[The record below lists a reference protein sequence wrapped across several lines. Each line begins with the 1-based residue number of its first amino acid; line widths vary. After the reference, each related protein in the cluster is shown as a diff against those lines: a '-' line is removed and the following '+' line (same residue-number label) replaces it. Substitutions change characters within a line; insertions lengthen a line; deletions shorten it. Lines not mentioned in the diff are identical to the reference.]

1 MRLESIRKIMIG
13 DLQIGG
19 PKVLICLP
27 LVAKDLPALLRQAEE
42 LTSMNPDLL
51 EWRIDGYADVDI
63 ISHSLEALKG
73 LRRQIGTLPLIFT
86 CRISAEGGFCEIDP
100 THRLKLIKAAVK
112 TGLVEMVDVEM
123 CNASAFIDEIK
134 AACSAGGIRLILS
147 YHNFEH
153 TPDEAFIRDKL
164 LKAQEMG
171 ADVAKVAVM
180 PGDYGDVLTLLNAT
194 YKARTQGL
202 QIPMITLAMAEQG
215 GISRIAGGLFGSD
228 VTFASGKA
236 ASAPGQIAIKRL
248 RDAMQVVYGD
258 SV

>member
-1 MRLESIRKIMIG
+1 MRLESIHKIMIG
-13 DLQIGG
+13 AVQIGG

-27 LVAKDLPALLRQAEE
+27 LVAKDLAALLRQAEE

-63 ISHSLEALKG
+63 ISHSLDALND

-86 CRISAEGGFCEIDP
+86 CRISAEGGFCEIDQA
-100 THRLKLIKAAVK
+100 HRLKLIKAAVK

-123 CNASAFIDEIK
+123 CNASVFIAEIK
-134 AACSAGGIRLILS
+134 AACSAGDTRLILS

-202 QIPMITLAMAEQG
+202 QIPMITVAMAEQG
-215 GISRIAGGLFGSD
+215 EISRIAGGLFGSD

-248 RDAMQVVYGD
+248 RNAMQVVYGD
-258 SV
+258 SM

>member
-1 MRLESIRKIMIG
+1 VRLESIQKITIG
-13 DLQIGG
+13 EVQIGG

-27 LVAKDLPALLRQAEE
+27 LVAGDLPALLRQAEE

-51 EWRIDGYADVDI
+51 EWRIDGYADVGI
-63 ISHSLEALKG
+63 ISHSLEALKD
-73 LRRQIGTLPLIFT
+73 LRRRIGTVPLIFT
-86 CRISAEGGFCEIDP
+86 CRISAEGGFCAIDQ
-100 THRLKLIKAAVK
+100 THRLKLIKAAAQ

-123 CNASAFIDEIK
+123 CNASTFITEVK
-134 AACSAGGIRLILS
+134 AACNGSGTRLILS

-180 PGDYGDVLTLLNAT
+180 PDDYGDVLTLLNAT

-202 QIPMITLAMAEQG
+202 QIPMITMAMAGQG
-215 GISRIAGGLFGSD
+215 EISRIAGGLFGSD

-248 RDAMQVVYGD
+248 REAMQVVYGD
-258 SV
+258 SM